1 MTGHGTGSRI
11 VGGFWN
17 HVGRIGDYP
26 PVGTSDRI
34 VEHGA
39 HDI

>member
-1 MTGHGTGSRI
+1 MTGHGTGGGK

-17 HVGRIGDYP
+17 HVQRTGDYP
-26 PVGTSDRI
+26 PMGTSDRI

-39 HDI
+39 HDF